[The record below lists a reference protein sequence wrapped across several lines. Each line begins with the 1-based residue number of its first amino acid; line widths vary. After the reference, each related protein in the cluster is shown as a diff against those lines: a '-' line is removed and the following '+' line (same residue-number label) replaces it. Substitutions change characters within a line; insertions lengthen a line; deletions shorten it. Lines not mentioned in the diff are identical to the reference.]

1 MSDSTTNDLI
11 SIESNKITEST
22 VTTIVDSS
30 SANETNEEISV
41 EIKTEIDSDI
51 VSNGDNQSLEN
62 VKFNGSEN
70 NEMTGM

>member
-11 SIESNKITEST
+11 SIESNKITKST